1 MKRLLLGASVLVLV
15 LGACGGSHKLTSDG
29 TPANQAG
36 LSGLGVSSLP
46 TVDRP
51 LPGASQVPLA
61 QAANVLGASLT
72 LPNSTR
78 ASSAD
83 VGAVWSSRAA
93 HSPVG
98 ESVAVTFPSQGFAV
112 RYTRPVPYP
121 DPLAN
126 YESYV
131 QSNPSAQVVHL
142 DGVPTLTD
150 TSSRADGASWSFVE
164 FVSHGTMIAV
174 MGTADQS
181 SLQNAAQ
188 AILTQ
193 MGS

>member
-1 MKRLLLGASVLVLV
+1 VKYFAAIAL
-15 LGACGGSHKLTSDG
+15 ACTAAVIATVFLTEG
-29 TPANQAG
+29 RAPANQLGSSA
-36 LSGLGVSSLP
+36 LGVSSLP

-51 LPGASQVPLA
+51 LPAGSHQVSLP

-72 LPNSTR
+72 LPNSAR
-78 ASSAD
+78 VSSAD
-83 VGAVWSSRAA
+83 AGAVWSSRAA

-98 ESVAVTFPSQGFAV
+98 GSVAVTFPSQGFAV
-112 RYTRPVPYP
+112 RYTRPVPYQ

-131 QSNPSAQVVHL
+131 QSTPSAQVVYL

-150 TSSRADGASWSFVE
+150 TSSRPDGSTWNSVE
-164 FVSHGTMIAV
+164 FVSHGTMIAL

-181 SLQNAAQ
+181 TLQDAARS
-188 AILTQ
+188 ILSQ
-193 MGS
+193 MG

>member
-1 MKRLLLGASVLVLV
+1 MPA
-15 LGACGGSHKLTSDG
+15 GS
-29 TPANQAG
+29 
-36 LSGLGVSSLP
+36 
-46 TVDRP
+46 
-51 LPGASQVPLA
+51 SQVSLGR
-61 QAANVLGASLT
+61 AANVLGASLT
-72 LPNSTR
+72 LPD
-78 ASSAD
+78 SAQAPG

-98 ESVAVTFPSQGFAV
+98 QSVAVTFPSQGFDV
-112 RYTRPVPYP
+112 RYTRPVPYQ

-131 QSNPSAQVVHL
+131 HSTPSAQVVYL

-150 TSSRADGASWSFVE
+150 TSSRPDGSTWNSVE

-181 SLQNAAQ
+181 TLQNAAQ
-188 AILTQ
+188 SIL
-193 MGS
+193 SSP